1 MKGEEK
7 NVLMRVVW
15 FSYSSGR
22 EQVRRPVVI
31 KVEKTAENKWELKIG
46 GNFYCGYP
54 GQNLLFSKEEFY
66 KFSMHGG
73 LYSVTYVHKF
83 RCLRG
88 SLLRD
93 LLLFRDRLRSI
104 KTIEEVKEL
113 FKKGLKK
120 VYWGYQGFSY
130 SFDSLIKDLPQNNI
144 IKVKELE
151 LIRPCKH
158 DLIRI
163 SWGSYGLVEKEFF
176 IRKTLF
182 LEKLKYAYSGEY
194 VERQHPL
201 FSTFVRSHLLGFYM
215 FTVKNLR
222 RSAFGIYDCN
232 ERYEEVGIINA
243 TYYTPADG
251 DEFRKVADWLQMAGV
266 ERKKNGERRKWTL
279 EEECLFQEL
288 EQYGSIE
295 VVIKR

>member
-1 MKGEEK
+1 MK
-7 NVLMRVVW
+7 N
-15 FSYSSGR
+15 
-22 EQVRRPVVI
+22 
-31 KVEKTAENKWELKIG
+31 
-46 GNFYCGYP
+46 
-54 GQNLLFSKEEFY
+54 
-66 KFSMHGG
+66 
-73 LYSVTYVHKF
+73 
-83 RCLRG
+83 
-88 SLLRD
+88 
-93 LLLFRDRLRSI
+93 
-104 KTIEEVKEL
+104 
-113 FKKGLKK
+113 
-120 VYWGYQGFSY
+120 
-130 SFDSLIKDLPQNNI
+130 LPQNNT

-158 DLIRI
+158 DLVRIR
-163 SWGSYGLVEKEFF
+163 WGSYGLVEKEFS

-194 VERQHPL
+194 VERQDPL
-201 FSTFVRSHLLGFYM
+201 FSTCVRSHLFYM

-243 TYYTPADG
+243 NYYTTADG

-279 EEECLFQEL
+279 EEECLFQLL